1 MKELGETKVW
11 TVEIEIEETPDGHTE
26 ARAHLRGG
34 GEHAG
39 GWGRAR
45 RNPTDPELPRVG
57 EELAA
62 ARALS
67 DLAHRLLDEAAHAIE
82 QHEGR
87 PARVH
92 G

>member
-1 MKELGETKVW
+1 MRKLGETKVW
-11 TVEIEIEETPDGHTE
+11 TVEVAIEETPDGHTE
-26 ARAHLRGG
+26 AKALLLVGDRRF
-34 GEHAG
+34 G

-45 RNPTDPELPRVG
+45 RNPADPELPRVG
-57 EELAA
+57 EELAT

-67 DLAHRLLDEAAHAIE
+67 DLAHNLVDESARAIE
-82 QHEGR
+82 EHEGR